1 MLVSPTSPPSTTT
14 AWLPVL
20 TVYSMH
26 TLPPAALTSPPPSL
40 LLILKKVKLPTT
52 FLTTPSPHLHLPSVF
67 LQPIAAS
74 QVPSD
79 ITADSRHFTF
89 NTVLLAVH
97 YAVRHFCHLIEGTSF
112 SIQTNH
118 LPLVHTFNKKPSPCS
133 ARQQHHLSVI
143 SEFNHPRPWHS
154 ISIND
159 MSISTMSAIL
169 ALRFLFSSVDT
180 SSNHVFDQTA
190 CHRTSPGPRQ
200 AHTLWPFPVF
210 QAMHSPARHISTP
223 DGDQNMEMRPFHLF
237 TPAGVS
243 PKGRVL

>member
-14 AWLPVL
+14 VWLPAL

-26 TLPPAALTSPPPSL
+26 TPALAALTSPPPPL
-40 LLILKKVKLPTT
+40 LLILKKVKLPTV
-52 FLTTPSPHLHLPSVF
+52 FLTTPSPHPHLPSVF
-67 LQPIAAS
+67 LHPTATS

-79 ITADSRHFTF
+79 IAADSRHFTF
-89 NTVLLAVH
+89 NTVLFAVH
-97 YAVRHFCHLIEGTSF
+97 YAVRHFRHLVEGTS
-112 SIQTNH
+112 SIQTDH
-118 LPLVHTFNKKPSPCS
+118 LPLVHAFNKKPGPCS
-133 ARQQHHLSVI
+133 ARQQRHLSVI

-154 ISIND
+154 ISLDD

-180 SSNHVFDQTA
+180 PSNHIFDQTA
-190 CHRTSPGPRQ
+190 CHRTPPGSRQ
-200 AHTLWPFPVF
+200 APTLWPFPIF

-223 DGDQNMEMRPFHLF
+223 DGDQNIEMRPFHLF

-243 PKGRVL
+243 PNGGVL